1 MLEVGFGMAI
11 SATQFQS
18 HDIEEHNIIE
28 CNAGVLKRLDAWA
41 KTVPHKG
48 KLADAK
54 IDNKIILLYSC
65 APCRQVGRGDPG
77 LEGWFF

>member
-48 KLADAK
+48 KLADAR
-54 IDNKIILLYSC
+54 IDKNNIVIQLCPMPASGK
-65 APCRQVGRGDPG
+65 R
-77 LEGWFF
+77 